1 MDDGYRAAAD
11 PWDLQRFVAAQDP
24 VYVRVRAELAR
35 GAKQSHWMWFVFP
48 QLKELGRSAT
58 ARHYGIRSRAE
69 AIAYLAHPLL
79 GARLIE
85 CTQLMLAVEGRS
97 ALEILG
103 PPDDL
108 KFRSSMTLFGALP
121 LPPPEFAAAL
131 DRYFHGA
138 KDVGTM
144 TLLTAD

>member
-1 MDDGYRAAAD
+1 MDDGHRAAAD

-24 VYVRVRAELAR
+24 VYARVHAELAR

-69 AIAYLAHPLL
+69 AVAYLAHPLL

-85 CTQLMLAVEGRS
+85 CTQLMLAVKGRS

-121 LPPPEFAAAL
+121 SPPPEFAAAL